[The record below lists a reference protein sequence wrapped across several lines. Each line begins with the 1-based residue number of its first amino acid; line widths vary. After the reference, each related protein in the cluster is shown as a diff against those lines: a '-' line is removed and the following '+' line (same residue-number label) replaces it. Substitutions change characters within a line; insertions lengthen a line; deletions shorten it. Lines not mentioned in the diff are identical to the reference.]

1 MKRSLLLIAVLL
13 AVACQQVYAQAKK
26 TVTGTVNDAKGG
38 YLPGVTVSEKG
49 TKNGGVTD
57 MNGNFTIKVD
67 PNATLVFSFVGYI
80 KKEVSVASRTTVTVS
95 LEEDN
100 QALSEVVVT
109 GFGQK
114 KSTRKISYSIAE
126 VKGEDLVRAN
136 NSNLLNALSG
146 KVSGV
151 FVNMGNSGPM
161 SSSTIRIRGNATL
174 SANAQP
180 LVVVDGVI
188 MEPGITGGDSWGNSN
203 DFGNQYKNLN
213 PEDYESVTILKGSA
227 ASALYGSQAQNGVLL
242 ITTKKGR
249 QQKGLGVRASHTQ
262 SFDKAYQTVDVQNEF
277 GAGVNPTFAKDND
290 GVDIVE
296 GPLYYFSYG
305 PRFNGQKVKDIDGRM
320 IDWTAKPNN
329 LLDAYS
335 TGKFINTNVSVE
347 GGGERNSFRASYNN
361 LYNTYVTPG
370 TWLKRNNFGV
380 RATQKVSTFINLDA
394 SVQYTISQSKNPLA
408 QGSTSNPVYA
418 LVYGTPRNYDTKYW
432 MENYLDST
440 GGVNRNDPY
449 GLGGLWFERNYTDMR
464 QTEKTLLANLDV
476 TATITPWLNL
486 LVRANIN
493 DANTERETK
502 NWGSGLGWS
511 GTSGKYELYEV
522 NRRNTRIQGLLTADK
537 QLGEDLELSISAGG
551 ESQRFEPA
559 KFARAYTNGGLRT
572 PGLFFLGN
580 SLTAVGADAGIE
592 DPRNFGTSKR
602 IDAAYLYGDLTFKGM
617 LTLNFSARNDWNS
630 TLLYPKTGDGD
641 YSYFYP
647 GVGLSYLF
655 TESMKGLDGF
665 KWLSYGKLRASYAHT
680 GQGVTAWETSRG
692 YYRYQNNY
700 NWPDGSF
707 ARYGFDGS
715 TLGSLNIKPMTTKEW
730 EFGTD
735 IRLLNNRIGVDFTWY
750 KKNTFDQLLPLPAP
764 VESGVSSEYI
774 NAGNVQNQGIELM
787 LTLVPV
793 KTKNFEWNST
803 INYTRN
809 RNKIIELADGV
820 SSFPLELAFG
830 ADMSSV
836 ARPGKDYGTIIT
848 GYSYAEYQA
857 RNADGSPKDHP
868 SNGQKLLN
876 NVGRYLRRSEVG
888 QPDKELGTMMEKFL
902 FGTINTLR
910 YKNWMLGFQ
919 IDGKIG
925 GMMASATH
933 QYGSTYGALA
943 STLPGRSTE
952 FGGVTRKTYNPTT
965 GAVTGTFDDGIIP
978 EGVFAEGT
986 KFRPLSNPSGPEVD
1000 VSGMTFAQA
1009 MEQGLIEPISARI
1022 YYARLTQWSTGIR
1035 EYSTFENSWVSLRE
1049 ITVGYTLPQAISSKI
1064 KMQNL
1069 RLSVTGRNLTY
1080 LYKTTKDNIFPEGG
1094 FLSNR
1099 NGTFAEYGGLPYVR
1113 SFGFKLDAAF

>member
-67 PNATLVFSFVGYI
+67 PNATLVFSFVGYV
-80 KKEVSVASRTTVTVS
+80 KKEVSVASRTTVAVS

-114 KSTRKISYSIAE
+114 KSTRKITYSIAE

-174 SANAQP
+174 SANSQP
-180 LVVVDGVI
+180 LVVIDGVI
-188 MEPGITGGDSWGNSN
+188 LEPGVTGGDSWGNSQ

-213 PEDYESVTILKGSA
+213 PEDYESVTVLKGSA

-249 QQKGLGVRASHTQ
+249 AQKGLGVRVSHTE
-262 SFDKAYQTVDVQNEF
+262 SFDKAYKAVATQNEF
-277 GAGVNPTFAKDND
+277 GAGINPTFSKDAD
-290 GVDIVE
+290 GVDQVDAAN
-296 GPLYYFSYG
+296 YFWSFG

-329 LLDAYS
+329 LLDAFS
-335 TGKFINTNVSVE
+335 TGKFVNTNVAVE
-347 GGGERNSFRASYNN
+347 GGSDRNTYRVSYNN
-361 LYNTYVTPG
+361 LYNTYITPG
-370 TWLKRNNFGV
+370 TWLKRNNFAV
-380 RATQKVSTFINLDA
+380 RATQKVSNFINLDA
-394 SVQYTISQSKNPLA
+394 NVQYTVTNSKNPLA
-408 QGSTSNPVYA
+408 QGSGNNPVFA
-418 LVYGTPRNYDTKYW
+418 MVYFNPRNYDTKYW
-432 MENYLDST
+432 MNNYLDST

-449 GLGGLWFERNYTDMR
+449 ALNYLWFDREYTDMR
-464 QTEKTLLANLDV
+464 QLEKTLLANLDV
-476 TATITPWLNL
+476 TANIRPWLNL

-502 NWGSGLGWS
+502 NWGRGLGFT
-511 GTSGKYELYEV
+511 GDAGKYEVYQV
-522 NRRNTRIQGLLTADK
+522 ARRNTRFQALLTADK
-537 QLGEDLELSISAGG
+537 QLNEDLELSLSAGG

-559 KFARAYTNGGLRT
+559 RFSRAYTNGGLKT

-580 SLTAVGADAGIE
+580 SVNAVGSDAGIE
-592 DPRNFGTSKR
+592 NPGLFSSSKR
-602 IDAAYLYGDLTFKGM
+602 IDAIYLYGDLTYKNM

-630 TLLYPKTGDGD
+630 TLLYPKTGEGD

-647 GVGLSYLF
+647 SVGLSYIF
-655 TESMKGLDGF
+655 TESLKGLDAM

-680 GQGVTAWETSRG
+680 GQGVNPWQTSVG
-692 YYRYQNNY
+692 YYRFIGNY
-700 NWPDGSF
+700 NYPGAAF
-707 ARYGFDGS
+707 GRYGFEGS
-715 TLGSLNIKPMTTKEW
+715 TLGSLKIKPMTTKEW

-735 IRLLNNRIGVDFTWY
+735 VRFLNNRIGVDFTWY
-750 KKNTFDQLLPLPAP
+750 KKNTIDQLLPLPAP
-764 VESGVSSEYI
+764 VESGVSSEFI
-774 NAGNVQNQGIELM
+774 NAGNIQNKGIEVL
-787 LTLVPV
+787 LTLVPFR
-793 KTKNFEWNST
+793 TKDFEWNAT

-809 RNKIIELADGV
+809 RNKILELAEGV
-820 SSFPLELAFG
+820 ASFPLEMAFG
-830 ADMSSV
+830 ADMTSV

-857 RNADGSPKDHP
+857 KNADGSNKSHAN
-868 SNGQKLLN
+868 NGKKLLRRN
-876 NVGRYLRRSEVG
+876 GSYARRSEVG
-888 QPDKELGTMMEKFL
+888 QPDKELGSMMENYL
-902 FGTINTLR
+902 FGTTHTLR
-910 YKNWMLGFQ
+910 YKNFMLGFQ

-925 GMMASATH
+925 GLMASATH
-933 QYGSTYGALA
+933 QYGSTNGSLL
-943 STLPGRSTE
+943 STLPGRSAA
-952 FGGVTRKTYNPTT
+952 FGGVTRKTYDPAT
-965 GAVTGTFDDGIIP
+965 GAVTGTFDDGIVP
-978 EGVFAEGT
+978 DGVFPDGT
-986 KFRPLSNPSGPEVD
+986 TFKPLANPQGADID
-1000 VSGMTFAQA
+1000 VSGLTYAEA
-1009 MEQGLIEPISARI
+1009 MKLGVVEPVSARI

-1049 ITVGYTLPQAISSKI
+1049 VTLGYNLPQSLAA
-1064 KMQNL
+1064 KMKVQNL
-1069 RLSVTGRNLTY
+1069 RVSVTGRNLTY
-1080 LYKTTKDNIFPEGG
+1080 LYKTTKDDIFPEGG

-1099 NGTFAEYGGLPYVR
+1099 NATFAEYGGLPYVR
-1113 SFGFKLDAAF
+1113 SFGAKLDVAF